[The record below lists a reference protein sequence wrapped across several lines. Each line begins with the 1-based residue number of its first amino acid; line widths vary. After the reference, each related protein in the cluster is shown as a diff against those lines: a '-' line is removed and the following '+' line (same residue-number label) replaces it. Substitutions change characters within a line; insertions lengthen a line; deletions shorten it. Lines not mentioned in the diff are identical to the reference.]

1 MCAASDRP
9 GSHTSATGRLPY
21 TYAPDAPRFS
31 ISFRL
36 ESDVNP
42 FKIEY
47 PRYPSSRPLDDTDR
61 NILREIAE
69 QERDDEGEDE

>member
-1 MCAASDRP
+1 MTLLTFTRE
-9 GSHTSATGRLPY
+9 T
-21 TYAPDAPRFS
+21 
-31 ISFRL
+31 
-36 ESDVNP
+36 DVNP

-69 QERDDEGEDE
+69 QERSDDEEDE

>member
-1 MCAASDRP
+1 M
-9 GSHTSATGRLPY
+9 
-21 TYAPDAPRFS
+21 
-31 ISFRL
+31 
-36 ESDVNP
+36 NP